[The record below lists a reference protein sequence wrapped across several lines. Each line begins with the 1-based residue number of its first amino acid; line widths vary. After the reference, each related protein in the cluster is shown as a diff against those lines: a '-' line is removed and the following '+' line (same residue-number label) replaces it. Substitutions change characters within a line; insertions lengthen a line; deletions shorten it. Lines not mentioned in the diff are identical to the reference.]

1 MVHLSYL
8 QTRHDI
14 WYDFKW
20 TCLIFLR
27 ALPAARL
34 TFTADLKLLYFG
46 DFNYSTPFDGFYWG
60 VRIGFDIS
68 GVNKV
73 KPAVFSR
80 FVGYM
85 QAYLQDVF
93 LKILVFEPKNR
104 NMYH

>member
-1 MVHLSYL
+1 MAFIEELGL
-8 QTRHDI
+8 A
-14 WYDFKW
+14 
-20 TCLIFLR
+20 LIF
-27 ALPAARL
+27 PEW
-34 TFTADLKLLYFG
+34 T
-46 DFNYSTPFDGFYWG
+46 
-60 VRIGFDIS
+60 
-68 GVNKV
+68 KV